1 MTTKTLDA
9 AQTLD
14 TMIELRNENAAAAAY
29 WRTTRGDDDRSY
41 RTCGDDDRS
50 YRTCGLTESAM
61 SDMIAILFKQDE
73 DFTIEYVEETKIG
86 VQISY
91 NKFRRI

>member
-14 TMIELRNENAAAAAY
+14 TMIELRNENASAAAY
-29 WRTTRGDDDRSY
+29 WRTTRGADDRSH
-41 RTCGDDDRS
+41 RTCA
-50 YRTCGLTESAM
+50 LTETAM
-61 SDMIAILFKQDE
+61 SDMIVILFKQDE
-73 DFTIEYVEETKIG
+73 DFTIEYVEETKND

>member
-29 WRTTRGDDDRSY
+29 WRTTRRAGGSY
-41 RTCGDDDRS
+41 MTCA
-50 YRTCGLTESAM
+50 LTESAM
-61 SDMIAILFKQDE
+61 SDMIAILFKQDD
-73 DFTIEYVEETKIG
+73 DFTIEYVEETKFD

>member
-14 TMIELRNENAAAAAY
+14 TMIELRNENASAAAY
-29 WRTTRGDDDRSY
+29 WRTTRRTGGSY
-41 RTCGDDDRS
+41 MTCA
-50 YRTCGLTESAM
+50 LTESAM

-73 DFTIEYVEETKIG
+73 DFTIQYVEETKFD

>member
-9 AQTLD
+9 AKTLD
-14 TMIELRNENAAAAAY
+14 TMIELRNENAASAAY
-29 WRTTRGDDDRSY
+29 WRTTRGDDDRSH
-41 RTCGDDDRS
+41 
-50 YRTCGLTESAM
+50 RTCGLTESAM

>member
-14 TMIELRNENAAAAAY
+14 TMIEMRNENAAAAAY
-29 WRTTRGDDDRSY
+29 WRTTR
-41 RTCGDDDRS
+41 GDDDRS

-91 NKFRRI
+91 NEFRRI